1 MSVHVAI
8 LKVLSTYPGGLAAPA
23 ALNADLAV
31 LSGSEDWTTRMRSYA
46 AREPALDIFT
56 QRLVVRD
63 ERGWQIT
70 AAGRAMIER
79 LEGRHPAD
87 PEPPRISDDS
97 SEGAGIDPCI
107 ASGPSAD
114 SPPADPATSVQP
126 RPQLMLIQGGKRRLR
141 VAAANGSAVK
151 GAASRT

>member
-23 ALNADLAV
+23 ALNADLAL
-31 LSGSEDWTTRMRSYA
+31 LSGSEDWTSRMRSYA

-87 PEPPRISDDS
+87 PEPPRVSEDS
-97 SEGAGIDPCI
+97 SDAAGIDPCI

-114 SPPADPATSVQP
+114 PVTSVQP

-141 VAAANGSAVK
+141 VAAATGSPVK